1 MDPLIRN
8 IGDTARWVAVYR
20 ADETDRP
27 DAVFRDPFARK
38 LAGELGEQ
46 IVQAMQEGRQN
57 SWSFVARTWL
67 FDQFVLQHVKEGYD
81 MIINLASGL
90 DTRPYR
96 LDLPST
102 LQWIDIDL
110 PEITEYM
117 QHKMADEQPHCRF
130 ERIAIDLS
138 DREARL
144 EVFHELSQRG
154 NKILVVSE
162 GLVGYLDESEAGALA
177 FDLSHCKGFR
187 RWVLDIMSPG
197 ILPLIQQ
204 EMGTLL
210 DDAGTPLKFAP
221 GEGEDFFR
229 LFGWKLI
236 ESRSKLK
243 TADQLNR
250 LNPELKEFAKLP
262 EPVGPKGNFPWSG
275 VSLFENTIF

>member
-1 MDPLIRN
+1 MEPLIRH

-27 DAVFRDPFARK
+27 DAVFRDPYARK
-38 LAGELGEQ
+38 LSGIRGEQ
-46 IVQAMQEGRQN
+46 IVQAMQQGRLN

-67 FDQFVLQHVKEGYD
+67 FDQFVLHHVQQGYEVVL
-81 MIINLASGL
+81 NLASGL

-96 LDLPST
+96 LNLPAS
-102 LQWIDIDL
+102 LQWIDLDL
-110 PEITEYM
+110 PEITDYM
-117 QHKMADEQPHCRF
+117 THMMANEQPAC
-130 ERIAIDLS
+130 ELQRIPIDLA
-138 DREARL
+138 DRAARL
-144 EVFHELSQRG
+144 EVFHNINQR
-154 NKILVVSE
+154 NKKILVVAE
-162 GLVGYLDESEAGALA
+162 GLVGYLDDAEAGALA
-177 FDLSHCKGFR
+177 YDLSHCSHFH
-187 RWVLDIMSPG
+187 RWVLDLMSPG

-204 EMGTLL
+204 EMGSLL

-221 GEGEDFFR
+221 EEGEDFFR

-262 EPVGPKGNFPWSG
+262 EPAGPKGNFPWSG
-275 VSLFENTIF
+275 VSLFENTLF